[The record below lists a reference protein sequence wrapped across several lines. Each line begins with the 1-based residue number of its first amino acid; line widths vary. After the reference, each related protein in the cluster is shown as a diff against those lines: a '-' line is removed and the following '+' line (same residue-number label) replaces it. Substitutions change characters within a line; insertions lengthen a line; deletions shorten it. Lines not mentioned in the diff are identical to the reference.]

1 MTGNE
6 EYENDSR
13 LQLQQH
19 EMMIVMLLL
28 VVLVADGDILAML
41 KQSATEGYFA
51 IKGRNSLPSP
61 Q

>member
-6 EYENDSR
+6 EDENDSR

-19 EMMIVMLLL
+19 EMMIVMLL
-28 VVLVADGDILAML
+28 VVVVADGDILAML